1 VVTGTT
7 GQTDLHA
14 FADEVDQFLSHT
26 LPRTEVA
33 VGSRA
38 DEPDVIEVHGLE
50 RRPEPD
56 AAAAVVAASA
66 WQALRFD
73 ADLGWITGPRRYGG
87 RELPPEFECLYVER
101 ESAYDVPDV
110 TPLNV
115 GIKMLSA
122 AILGHGSEH
131 LRQSVLPALHR
142 GDLVGCQL
150 FSEPDA
156 GSDLSAVR
164 SSARLHEG
172 TWELVGEKV
181 WTSKAQFSDLGLCL
195 ARTAAT
201 EDPHVGLTMFL
212 VDMHAPGVEVRPLR
226 QMNGHAS
233 FNHVLL
239 DGVRVPDAYRLG
251 DVGEGWAVVR
261 TTLMSERAG
270 VGKGAKDPA
279 GHALDRM
286 LELVP
291 RMDLGGDPLVRQEL
305 ADLYGRVRIAEF
317 ASQRSQSAPGPAGS
331 INKLFRSRNLQRA
344 STLAGRML
352 GPRVIAG
359 GGVDDV
365 WSDFVLCAPGV
376 RLGGGT
382 DEIQLNVLAERV
394 LGLPR
399 DPRPSTENERGR

>member
-1 VVTGTT
+1 VTGTT

-14 FADEVDQFLSHT
+14 FADEVDQFLSGA
-26 LPRTEVA
+26 LPRPEA
-33 VGSRA
+33 EVGSRA
-38 DEPDVIEVHGLE
+38 DERDVIEVHGLE

-56 AAAAVVAASA
+56 AAAAVVAAAA

-73 ADLGWITGPRRYGG
+73 AGLGWITGPRKYGG
-87 RELPPEFECLYVER
+87 RELPPDFERLYRER
-101 ESAYDVPDV
+101 ESAYAVPDV

-131 LRQSVLPALHR
+131 LRQTVLPALHR
-142 GDLVGCQL
+142 GDLIGCQL

-156 GSDLSAVR
+156 GSDLSAV
-164 SSARLHEG
+164 STSAVLDKG

-195 ARTAAT
+195 ARTAAAG
-201 EDPHVGLTMFL
+201 DPHVGLTMFL
-212 VDMHAPGVEVRPLR
+212 VDMDAPGVDVRPLR

-233 FNHVLL
+233 FNQVLL

-286 LELVP
+286 LQLVP
-291 RMDLGGDPLVRQEL
+291 RLGLGGDTLVRQDL
-305 ADLYGRVRIAEF
+305 ADLYSRVRIAEF
-317 ASQRSQSAPGPAGS
+317 ASRRSEAAPGPAGS
-331 INKLFRSRNLQRA
+331 INKLFRSRTLQRA
-344 STLAGRML
+344 SALAGTML
-352 GPRVIAG
+352 GQRVTASG
-359 GGVDDV
+359 GADAM
-365 WSDFVLCAPGV
+365 WSDFILCAPGV

-399 DPRPSTENERGR
+399 DR